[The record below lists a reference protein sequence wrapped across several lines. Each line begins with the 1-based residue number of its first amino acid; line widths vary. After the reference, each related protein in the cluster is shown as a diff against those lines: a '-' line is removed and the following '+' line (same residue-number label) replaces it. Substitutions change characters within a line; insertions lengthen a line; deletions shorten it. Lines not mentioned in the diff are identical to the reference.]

1 MDHCEKEKRKV
12 NPRESANILS
22 LITFSYVVGTF
33 RKAFKH
39 DLEEEDLYEVVE
51 ICGSKKCGNKLEEQ
65 WKLENKR
72 SSEPSISKVMWK
84 AFGWKYTLVCA
95 VDLSFRISKTILEPY
110 ALTNLI
116 SYFKAEQTTMTRND
130 AYFYAVMLI
139 TIQQIYRIYYSNYV
153 IWVQQLGVEIKTAF
167 SSFLYRKALKLT
179 PSAVSEISL
188 GNIVTLIT
196 KDVQILRE
204 SMWTIN
210 DVVIGIVQIV
220 VVCYLIFSKI
230 GVASFVGIGI
240 LFSSL
245 PFLLL
250 LGKWINNL
258 RMAACAKTDERLQVT
273 QETLST
279 IRIIKMYTWEKF
291 FGERINT
298 ARNKEARR
306 MLRALFLRTVLILV
320 GIFFSNLGFYTLIIA
335 FAWMGCSSDA
345 TIVFYLLTNFNEL
358 KETIGISIPWS
369 IGKCAE
375 LTSAMARIKKVITAE
390 ELQPTNTP
398 NTSVNNPMV
407 EVKEVTVHIG
417 STEILTD
424 LCLKVD
430 SGLIIVTGSVGS
442 GKSSLLKTI
451 LQDYPV
457 SKGRVT
463 SFGTISYASQDPWL
477 FPSSIRQNI
486 TFGGDFDEKR
496 YREVIRVC
504 ALQYD
509 FNLLEN
515 ADETIVTDRG
525 MNLSKGQ
532 QARINLARA
541 IYKESDIY
549 LLDDSLSALD
559 AHVQDHIFKECVKSY
574 LKDKIVILVSQT
586 ANHIDEADSVV
597 IMDKGRIIDFGK
609 PSGKILQEVKEIV
622 PDDDD
627 LEKEVIDDEDNIE
640 TDENTKL
647 LETEQIST
655 RKRIY
660 KEVKKEGSV
669 SLGVYKKYVIFGGG
683 FLLLFVNIA
692 FATSAQFTQSY
703 SDKLL
708 SRWVDEKQTVLN
720 LEQNLEGYEATR
732 QSMNS
737 TLSNNLYNIS
747 AFLEAKTK
755 EQKTFEVYSIM
766 IFSATLTAL
775 ITSYANFDFCRRAS
789 INIHKALVGSIIRAV
804 MSFFDTHYIGNVLN
818 RFSADLALIDE
829 NVPFISRDCL
839 RTIFSIIGHLSLLLS
854 VDIQLLVY
862 ILFVFTLLLI
872 LRRFCI
878 PAARSLKRLE
888 ASSRSPMI
896 GHLNASLEGLTT
908 IRAYKAEAILIDEF
922 DRHQDLYT
930 SAHFT
935 SLCSMRG
942 FIFFMEIIGSTMVT
956 AVIIKFLFFATDV
969 SAGDVGLALTQVAM
983 LGGSVQWGLRQW
995 TELETQLTS
1004 LERVLEYTEI
1014 TPEKEGGEV
1023 LDDWPSKGSVEY
1035 EDVSLAYNNE
1045 TVLKNLSFEVE
1056 PKQRVGIVG
1065 RTGAGKSSLISS
1077 IFRLYDVQ
1085 GKIKIDGV
1093 NIRNLSLKF
1102 LRKKLAII
1110 PQDPVLFSGTAR
1122 TNLDPFR
1129 EFEDR
1134 DLWSVLEKVN
1144 LKKSISDLDLVI
1156 SNASNFSSG
1165 QKQLFCLAR
1174 ALLRQTKILI
1184 LDEATA
1190 NMDHETDIMLHK
1202 IINQHFPNCTMFI
1215 IAHRLHTILECDKVM
1230 VLDRGAIVEF
1240 NEPLKLLE
1248 NENGLFY
1255 KMVKQAG
1262 LLNHLDYQK

>member
-298 ARNKEARR
+298 ARK
-306 MLRALFLRTVLILV
+306 
-320 GIFFSNLGFYTLIIA
+320 
-335 FAWMGCSSDA
+335 
-345 TIVFYLLTNFNEL
+345 
-358 KETIGISIPWS
+358 
-369 IGKCAE
+369 
-375 LTSAMARIKKVITAE
+375 
-390 ELQPTNTP
+390 
-398 NTSVNNPMV
+398 
-407 EVKEVTVHIG
+407 
-417 STEILTD
+417 
-424 LCLKVD
+424 
-430 SGLIIVTGSVGS
+430 
-442 GKSSLLKTI
+442 
-451 LQDYPV
+451 
-457 SKGRVT
+457 
-463 SFGTISYASQDPWL
+463 
-477 FPSSIRQNI
+477 
-486 TFGGDFDEKR
+486 

>member
-298 ARNKEARR
+298 ARK
-306 MLRALFLRTVLILV
+306 
-320 GIFFSNLGFYTLIIA
+320 
-335 FAWMGCSSDA
+335 
-345 TIVFYLLTNFNEL
+345 
-358 KETIGISIPWS
+358 
-369 IGKCAE
+369 
-375 LTSAMARIKKVITAE
+375 
-390 ELQPTNTP
+390 
-398 NTSVNNPMV
+398 
-407 EVKEVTVHIG
+407 
-417 STEILTD
+417 
-424 LCLKVD
+424 
-430 SGLIIVTGSVGS
+430 
-442 GKSSLLKTI
+442 
-451 LQDYPV
+451 
-457 SKGRVT
+457 
-463 SFGTISYASQDPWL
+463 
-477 FPSSIRQNI
+477 
-486 TFGGDFDEKR
+486 

-737 TLSNNLYNIS
+737 TLTNNLHNIS

-908 IRAYKAEAILIDEF
+908 IRAYKAEAILMDEF

-942 FIFFMEIIGSTMVT
+942 FIFFMEIIGSTMVK